1 MSPDHSVARGAASL
15 LASRLSIAAIALAFL
30 GVSTRLLTLEQM
42 AAFAVYNTFCG
53 LLTVVCS
60 LGLLASCLK
69 HVPAWRGRGEAA
81 RAAHLVRTAGRVY
94 VAGAMVVTAA
104 IIACRSTIAGV
115 LLKDP
120 SRDADVAIA
129 AAAALCFGLYE
140 AVQLLLSAHQRFAR
154 QARDNVVSALAQRLL
169 SLGLFFPFGLT
180 GYMAGFA
187 AGSLMGAVSGWMELR
202 QLLAG
207 AADGKER
214 SDSAAGHI
222 AVAFPFY
229 VDGYLRYAYM
239 HADQL
244 LVGIFLTPVDL
255 SIYFVAKRFLQYG
268 QVMVASLVE
277 PLVARAAQVGE
288 DLRRVGI
295 LYDRSLRWAV
305 LAFVPLGILLAASS
319 PFLLAVIGGERYAE
333 GAPALALLMLSLP
346 LFAIFAQ
353 QGAFVHALRPP
364 RDRLLLNLSSSAL
377 QLAAMAALTPLWG
390 LAGLAGSRLL
400 GFSAG
405 ARAGRRL
412 LAPHLAHAHPAPVL
426 GRAMGQTLVPS
437 AVAAGLVAAVHVGTG
452 LPVATGAAA
461 AAASILLGAWLL
473 TGVLDPEDRAAVASM
488 IPGGGAAARRV
499 RGVVAGPA
507 RAGAP
512 PI

>member
-1 MSPDHSVARGAASL
+1 MSPEHSVARGAASL
-15 LASRLSIAAIALAFL
+15 LASRLSVAAIALAFL

-69 HVPAWRGRGEAA
+69 HVPAWRARGEAG
-81 RAAHLVRTAGRVY
+81 RAAHLVRTAGWVY
-94 VAGAMVVTAA
+94 AIGAVIVTGG
-104 IIACRSTIAGV
+104 IIASRSAIAGV

-120 SRDADVAIA
+120 SREADVAIA

-169 SLGLFFPFGLT
+169 SLGLFFPFGLA
-180 GYMAGFA
+180 GYLAGFA

-207 AADGKER
+207 AEDGKR
-214 SDSAAGHI
+214 GTGPASHHI

-239 HADQL
+239 HLDQL

-288 DLRRVGI
+288 DLRKVGA

-305 LAFVPLGILLAASS
+305 LAFVPLGVLLAASS
-319 PFLLAVIGGERYAE
+319 PFLLAVIGGERYAG
-333 GAPALALLMLSLP
+333 GASALALLMLSLP

-353 QGAFVHALRPP
+353 GGAFVHALRPP
-364 RDRLLLNLSSSAL
+364 RDRLLLNLVSSSL
-377 QLAAMAALTPLWG
+377 QLAAMAALAPLGG

-400 GFSAG
+400 GFAAG
-405 ARAGRRL
+405 GWAGRRL
-412 LAPHLAHAHPAPVL
+412 LAPHLAHAHPGAVL
-426 GRAMGQTLVPS
+426 GRAMGQTIVPS
-437 AVAAGLVAAVHVGTG
+437 AVAAGLVIAVHAGIG
-452 LPVATGAAA
+452 LPLATGAAA
-461 AAASILLGAWLL
+461 AVASLLMGAWML
-473 TGVLDPEDRAAVASM
+473 TGVLDPADRAAVASM

-507 RAGAP
+507 RAGVP